1 MTNVSMPDNTA
12 SLLQRINFNMPVL
25 SYGRDINNESSTIRN
40 AFQSSIVSYGTVEP
54 NILWNNMN
62 EFQQKISNTF
72 PFQSNTFLTLQNV
85 QQKQLLTSFQQ
96 THQISVTDKITII
109 YTLTLHS
116 RPPSSNCLLP
126 IKDTVTGSN
135 QVLGGCA

>member
-62 EFQQKISNTF
+62 EFQPKISNPF

-96 THQISVTDKITII
+96 THQISVTDKSKFLKLI
-109 YTLTLHS
+109 
-116 RPPSSNCLLP
+116 
-126 IKDTVTGSN
+126 
-135 QVLGGCA
+135 